1 MNSKSHIK
9 ALFEKYVANTLDK
22 DEYNEL
28 LQYFKTNT
36 PDENIHRYILHML
49 QSNDAKVDR
58 KALAETL
65 ARVDNKIHRHIIA
78 EKHKAFRFRKIYPYV
93 AAAMILIIGV
103 SVYTYFTPSRQDNTQ
118 TARQQN
124 NDIDPGTNKATLI
137 LGDGQSYLLSEDKQE
152 ITTDQTGI
160 HYIDGTSIV
169 EQTAPVIA
177 TLSTP
182 RGGQYRLT
190 LPDGTKVIV
199 NSETILRYP
208 TQFGPKDRRVE
219 LIGEA
224 YFEVT
229 HDKDKP
235 FVVRGNKQEI
245 EVLGTAFN
253 VSDYPS
259 EPTTTTLLTGS
270 VKLHFKTSSISST
283 LTPGMQSIWNEGEL
297 DIKRVNGE
305 DYIAWTRDL
314 FVFNDM
320 PLTEIM
326 KQLERW
332 YDIEVVYPSNFHE
345 ERFYAEIPR
354 NRKLSEV
361 LHSLERSGNFKFEQQ
376 GRRVMVQQ

>member
-1 MNSKSHIK
+1 
-9 ALFEKYVANTLDK
+9 
-22 DEYNEL
+22 
-28 LQYFKTNT
+28 
-36 PDENIHRYILHML
+36 
-49 QSNDAKVDR
+49 
-58 KALAETL
+58 
-65 ARVDNKIHRHIIA
+65 
-78 EKHKAFRFRKIYPYV
+78 
-93 AAAMILIIGV
+93 
-103 SVYTYFTPSRQDNTQ
+103 
-118 TARQQN
+118 
-124 NDIDPGTNKATLI
+124 
-137 LGDGQSYLLSEDKQE
+137 KQE

-259 EPTTTTLLTGS
+259 EPT
-270 VKLHFKTSSISST
+270 
-283 LTPGMQSIWNEGEL
+283 
-297 DIKRVNGE
+297 
-305 DYIAWTRDL
+305 
-314 FVFNDM
+314 
-320 PLTEIM
+320 
-326 KQLERW
+326 
-332 YDIEVVYPSNFHE
+332 
-345 ERFYAEIPR
+345 
-354 NRKLSEV
+354 
-361 LHSLERSGNFKFEQQ
+361 
-376 GRRVMVQQ
+376 